1 MLPGNVT
8 PSVCINPLYASTN
21 TPSTANSDTP
31 NTTAYTPAAPADPM
45 FYATPVTVSAST
57 APLLSALAAKNLFS
71 VAPAIEEEPEEAPAA
86 DDQLQTEVQNNDE
99 AALRTPAAVITED
112 GSATFQSPPNE
123 QSDVAHSDGTPAAAA
138 PGLEPTTEDA
148 EESTTESEEITEGS
162 GAAPGSPAAQFAPLS
177 QQDFAAARRAF
188 PRTPASAVRR
198 SRLEADDAPTPIR
211 NPLRVATPVR

>member
-1 MLPGNVT
+1 M
-8 PSVCINPLYASTN
+8 CINPLYASTN
-21 TPSTANSDTP
+21 TPSTANSDAL
-31 NTTAYTPAAPADPM
+31 NTAAYTPAAPADPM

-71 VAPAIEEEPEEAPAA
+71 AAPAIEEEPEEAPAA
-86 DDQLQTEVQNNDE
+86 DHQLQTEVQNNDE
-99 AALRTPAAVITED
+99 AALQTPAAVITED
-112 GSATFQSPPNE
+112 GIATFQSQPNE
-123 QSDVAHSDGTPAAAA
+123 QSDVAHSDGTSATAT
-138 PGLEPTTEDA
+138 PGQEPTEDA

-177 QQDFAAARRAF
+177 LQGFAAARRAF